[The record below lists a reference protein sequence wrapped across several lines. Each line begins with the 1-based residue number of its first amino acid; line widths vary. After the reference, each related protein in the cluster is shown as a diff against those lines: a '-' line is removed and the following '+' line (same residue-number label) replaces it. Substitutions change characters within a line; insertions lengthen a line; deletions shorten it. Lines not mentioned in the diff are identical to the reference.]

1 MKPPSDLG
9 CPWGARRRVR
19 AHSDDVSNE
28 PSTNRGTVAD
38 AAATLVVLV
47 VGASLLA
54 MIAPLTS
61 AFAVVLTAVLYI
73 PMRLRTV

>member
-1 MKPPSDLG
+1 MS
-9 CPWGARRRVR
+9 
-19 AHSDDVSNE
+19 SQ
-28 PSTNRGTVAD
+28 PSTNRGRAAD
-38 AAATLVVLV
+38 AAATLAVLV

-73 PMRLRTV
+73 PMRLRAG

>member
-1 MKPPSDLG
+1 MS
-9 CPWGARRRVR
+9 
-19 AHSDDVSNE
+19 SQ
-28 PSTNRGTVAD
+28 PSTNRGRAAD
-38 AAATLVVLV
+38 VAATLAVLV

-73 PMRLRTV
+73 PMRLRAG

>member
-1 MKPPSDLG
+1 M
-9 CPWGARRRVR
+9 
-19 AHSDDVSNE
+19 SNR
-28 PSTNRGTVAD
+28 PSTLRGQAAD
-38 AAATLVVLV
+38 AAATLAVLA

-73 PMRLRTV
+73 PVRRRAG

>member
-1 MKPPSDLG
+1 MSSQPSTT
-9 CPWGARRRVR
+9 RVR
-19 AHSDDVSNE
+19 A
-28 PSTNRGTVAD
+28 AD
-38 AAATLVVLV
+38 AAATLAVLV

-73 PMRLRTV
+73 PMRRRAGGAGTPAG